1 MKDERLEYPEAQL
14 LKRMMKIEEK
24 RFEKLQAKENNAAT
38 EAQET
43 PKVGTGE
50 KWKPS
55 DTDKDDAQDARD
67 KVYSDYLDKVKAEHL
82 EKGNAREFTNV
93 ERKFAKRYVE
103 SALKPKL
110 NDKTG
115 KVLEYKDVEEDYI
128 MKLEGR
134 RANIQ
139 ELEKIKNNAKLKS
152 DETKKA
158 DRYKDT
164 TAINNNKRQMIY
176 ESINTKSRED
186 MNKKLSK
193 EKSSLRKDNE
203 EFLYRHEYFKNN
215 EEAVNNIK
223 FEETPQFKILKNAS
237 LFDKNNKVDFENNI
251 DSHKYSER
259 KLGKDFDESLSR
271 GDVIKGL
278 LERQKNLKQEY
289 QDKDLSEIAHGDDP
303 SYQNLYKQYMNYDK
317 PSLSKDDSEEINER
331 ERKFM
336 QAVQQNYKETSP
348 KASRTFQEYEDL
360 KKALNTKNDP
370 YDEVNNSVAPE
381 NSYMNNRDWTSKIW
395 SGKISNEEFE
405 KYNYNKIEKEDSF
418 GIQNV
423 VFEQRDHPGYGSNN
437 FISHQDKN
445 RLNQEFFEQQRREL
459 VLNGTV
465 SEQDSHKYM
474 SDFMEVAQKQMKKFN
489 SKTFQ
494 SNKEDIIG
502 MMKAVYGGEQ
512 AREYYF
518 DPKQGVSL
526 EEHIES
532 VKKVNPDS
540 IIKTYVDND
549 GFTVV
554 QRITPKKYKYNLQ
567 NLLDNTPEDM
577 EMKFSKKIKDLVDA
591 KGNLNKI

>member
-1 MKDERLEYPEAQL
+1 
-14 LKRMMKIEEK
+14 MMKIEEK
-24 RFEKLQAKENNAAT
+24 RFESQQTKENKVVR
-38 EAQET
+38 EAVDT

-55 DTDKDDAQDARD
+55 DSEKDDAQDSRD

-82 EKGNAREFTNV
+82 AKGDASEYNNV
-93 ERKFAKRYVE
+93 ERKFVKRYVE

-110 NDKTG
+110 NDRTG
-115 KVLEYKDVEEDYI
+115 KVLEYADVEEDYI
-128 MKLEGR
+128 NTLEGR
-134 RANIQ
+134 RLSIQ
-139 ELEKIKNNAKLKS
+139 ELEKIKSKARLEIDNI
-152 DETKKA
+152 KKA

-164 TAINNNKRQMIY
+164 KAVEDTKRHMLYQ
-176 ESINTKSRED
+176 SINTKNRED
-186 MNKKLSK
+186 LAKKLSK
-193 EKSSLRKDNE
+193 EKSALRKDNE

-223 FEETPQFKILKNAS
+223 FEETSKFKILKNAS
-237 LFDKNNKVDFENNI
+237 LFEKDNKTDFENNI
-251 DSHKYSER
+251 DSYKYSER
-259 KLGKDFDESLSR
+259 QLGRDFDESLSR

-278 LERQKNLKQEY
+278 LERQKKLKQEY
-289 QDKDLSEIAHGDDP
+289 QDKDLSEIAYGDDP

-317 PSLSKDDSEEINER
+317 PSLNQNESEEINER

-336 QAVQQNYKETSP
+336 EAVKQNYKETSP

-360 KKALNTKNDP
+360 KKALGTKNDP
-370 YDEVNNSVAPE
+370 YDEVNNSVTPE
-381 NSYMNNRDWTSKIW
+381 NSYVNSRDWTSKIW
-395 SGKISNEEFE
+395 SGKITNEEFE
-405 KYNYNKIEKEDSF
+405 KYNYEKIEKEDSF
-418 GIQNV
+418 GIKKV
-423 VFEQRDHPGYGSNN
+423 VYEQRQQPGYGNTN

-445 RLNQEFFEQQRREL
+445 RLNEELYEQQRREL

-465 SEQDSHKYM
+465 SEQDSYKYM
-474 SDFMEVAQKQMKKFN
+474 SDFTESAQKQMKLIN
-489 SKTFQ
+489 AKTFQ
-494 SNKEDIIG
+494 SHKNEVIG
-502 MMKAVYGGEQ
+502 MMKAIFGGEQ

-532 VKKVNPDS
+532 VKKVNPDL
-540 IIKTYVDND
+540 IVKTYVDND

-577 EMKFSKKIKDLVDA
+577 EMKYTKKIKDLVDA
-591 KGNLNKI
+591 KGNYNEG